1 MKNFKM
7 MESANQQMEAVNE
20 LLIQLLWCQLHAVGC
35 LDKDFVWKKGTLSF
49 YPKWLIESIAML
61 QAQAQ
66 CLPVP
71 TDRLIDTNL
80 YKQMVNTYWEK
91 WDQQLSSWLQNPDL
105 HAQVQLVDRMLRSL
119 PLILQGEKLATEIM
133 FPESSMH
140 LVEGIYKYH
149 STADYFNTVLA
160 ESVSTYVE
168 KCAQAGKKVRIL
180 EIGAGTGGTS
190 EVVFEHLKVWERHIQ
205 EYVYSDISKA
215 FLMHAEQKYGP
226 SVPYLNYQIID
237 LKKPFASQDVDL
249 GAYDLI
255 IASNVLHTTKNI
267 RHTLQTVKTALKKN
281 GMLIVNEI
289 TDKSLI
295 NHLTFGLLEGWW
307 AYEDEALR
315 ISGSPALSADS
326 WKKILKR
333 EGFHSITYPASEAL
347 MFKQQVI
354 ASQSDGIV
362 IHAKHIITEVDVPV
376 TPPKHNMTTQQPAK
390 NADRVVATDQAIT
403 DQAILDFVSD
413 IVRESIAEDLKI
425 STDRIQ
431 NNRSFAEYGVDSI
444 IAVHLVNV
452 INKRG
457 QLSLQ
462 TTVLFDYNNVDLL
475 VEHLLEEYSAHF
487 IQLLQATK
495 DSSTNNEQVSTIPE
509 NITATNRNTP
519 VERLKDNNT
528 DHFLSENLSSNNS
541 VFSEKYTKPSNV
553 SAATFYRVVLHR
565 PSDIQ
570 ELSIQAQEVPA
581 LKEDEVRIAVRA
593 FSLNFGDLL
602 SVKGMYPT
610 MPPYPFTPGFEASG
624 IVVEVGHQVTHIRAG
639 EEVVFFASEHMGAH
653 ATAITCKASQVFAK
667 PSALS
672 FAEACS
678 LPVVAMTV
686 IAAFRKVQIKP
697 KQRIL
702 IQTATGGVGLI
713 AIQLAKHYGA
723 EIYAT
728 AGSQHKLDY
737 LLSLGVDHVI
747 NYREVDFEQQI
758 RQLTNSQGVDM
769 ILNTLSGDALQKGL
783 NSLASNGSYIEIA
796 MTALK
801 SAKAIDL
808 SQMGSNQSFYSL
820 DLRKLS
826 LEQPEQLADYYYD
839 MLDWVEKGVIVPHI
853 GQQFTFD
860 QLQEAYRNIENREN
874 IGKIVVTIP
883 EEWQYQASAQP
894 QPIPASNLNIHAR
907 EPIAII
913 GISGRFAGSNTPDEL
928 WEHLRQ
934 GTDLIQDV
942 SRWDLSQ
949 YYDAEKEYCD
959 QGSFLDDISTFDPLF
974 FNISGQE
981 AIYMDPQQRIFLEE
995 SWKAL
1000 EDSGYAGHLIKGQ
1013 KCGVYVGCTS
1023 SDYQTLVGEN
1033 PPPQSFWGKAGS
1045 IIPARIAYYLDL
1057 QGPAIAVDTACSSS
1071 LVAIHLACQALW
1083 AQEINMALAGGVF
1096 LQSTPQFYLDS
1107 NRAGMLSLQGKCH
1120 TFDERADGFV
1130 PGEGAGTIVLK
1141 RLQEAI
1147 DDGDHIYGVIRGS
1160 GINQDGTTNGITAPS
1175 AKSQTRLE
1183 QQVYDDFNINPAHI
1197 QMVEAHGTGTKLGD
1211 PIEYQALTKAFS
1223 AYTNEQQYC
1232 AIGSIKT
1239 NIGHLATA
1247 AGIAG
1252 ILKIVLSLQN
1262 KQIPASLH
1270 LEQGNPGIS
1279 FEDSPFYVN
1288 TTTKDWEVPSGQ
1300 VRRAAI
1306 SSFGFSGTNAHM
1318 VIEEA
1323 PKAEQTSYVS
1333 KAGYLIVLSAR
1344 TDSQLRQQAQQL
1356 LVWNINHTA
1365 DCAAISYTLL
1375 SGRQH
1380 LNHRLACIVHNQQE
1394 LTTYLQQWLDQ
1405 GVSPGVTVGQVNRS
1419 EQREQLSFKKYAE
1432 DCIQKCQQAKQDSSY
1447 LEYLSAVKEVF
1458 IQGYEGDFGNIFVK
1472 EEQKRIPL
1480 PTYPFAKNQ
1489 YWVPAIPVQQAGIAS
1504 SQVMAIESIHP
1515 LLHKNTSD
1523 LQQQKYSSVFTG
1535 NEFFFRDHIV
1545 QGDKVLPGVAHLE
1558 WIRVAVTE
1566 AIGGIAD
1573 HQMIQLKNI
1582 VWTSPLRLEVNPF
1595 TVHIDLYVESN
1606 NELSFEIYRYST
1618 EHTERLVYSQ
1628 GSASVIENT
1637 QPVAIDIVN
1646 LQHQYSISPISANQF
1661 YEQSQKNGIAL
1672 GESLKGIE
1680 VVYTRATNDHEVLA
1694 RLTMPVGQLPD
1705 RELYQLHPSMM
1716 DSALQVAIGYTIGTV
1731 SNPLYQGKSTLPFTL
1746 QQLEIFQPCLPEM
1759 WVHARYSAG
1768 STANDK
1774 VHKLDID
1781 LCDDQGNI
1789 CVRFRGFTARTLE
1802 HTVTV
1807 SSDHYDSV
1815 LLTPTW
1821 TEYPLGVDAQHSVEP
1836 NKNIHHIVVLSP
1848 NFASSYEDIRTNMPH
1863 VHCIL
1868 LQEEISYLIEEEQN
1882 AHVFTSCTV
1891 QLINLLKQTMST
1903 SSEKIMLQ
1911 LIVPDQGKY
1920 QVLLGL
1926 TAILQTAQQEYS
1938 KLQAQCIQV
1947 NLYETAIHMINKI
1960 KENQHES
1967 VEIVRYDNQIRY
1979 IRDWK
1984 KWESTL
1990 STSLQLPWKDQG
2002 HYLITGGLGGLGFIF
2017 AQEIIQQT
2025 HQATIIIVGRSPLD
2039 HVMQEKLD
2047 QLKDHQAQIHYI
2059 VADITIAEDVNTM
2072 MYQIRSICGELH
2084 GIIHSAGVHR
2094 DHYIQHKMN
2103 EEIEEVLAPKVK
2115 GTLLL
2120 DQVSAEMPLDFF
2132 VLFSSLASV
2141 IGNTGQADYAAA
2153 NAFIDIFA
2161 SERNRKVNHQQRSG
2175 QTLSLNFPLWED
2187 GGMQLNA
2194 VERTRVQ
2201 QQLGI
2206 IPMDTA
2212 TGIQLF
2218 YKAIQSKQD
2227 QVVVMHGD
2235 INKLQSLLQPVTSKR
2250 LTAQDTAT
2258 ILHNEQKQST
2268 LDLSIDTQTV
2278 SNQTTLIEKM
2288 QSALIQIV
2296 SQMLKVSPKDI
2307 YADVELNEYGFDS
2320 ISFTDFSNQLNDNY
2334 QLDLTP
2340 TVFFEYSTIHTLAQH
2355 LITTYS
2361 AQLTSIL
2368 IPHVQKKT
2376 SVASDSI
2383 KVVDTG
2389 LKQTVKSTKSH
2400 VISETRSRFQKP
2412 AEPEPS
2418 YQPNSSTDQSPDP
2431 VAIIGMSGKFPMADD
2446 IHELWENLKEGKD
2459 CISEIPA
2466 DRWDWKAYYGDPYQE
2481 KNKTNIKWG
2490 SFIDGVADF
2499 DPMFFGISPREA
2511 ELMDPQQRL
2520 MMMYIWKA
2528 IEDAGYAP
2536 SSLSG
2541 SKMGIFVGTANSGY
2555 GHLLSQANTE
2565 IEGYSSTG
2573 SVSSVG
2579 PNRMSFFLNVN
2590 GPSEPIETACSSS
2603 LVALHRAVQAIH
2615 HGDCDTAIVGGVNT
2629 ILDPD
2634 YHISFNKAGM
2644 LSQDGRC
2651 KTFSDQVNGYV
2662 RGEGVGMIFIK
2673 RLKDAEQAGDHIY
2686 GLIRGTNE
2694 NHGGRATSLT
2704 APNPRAQ
2711 ADLIK
2716 SVYSRAHIDPATISY
2731 IEAHGTGTPLGDPIE
2746 INGLKMAFNE
2756 LGYDVDSHTATCGL
2770 GSIKTNIG
2778 HLELAAGIAG
2788 IIKVLLQMKHKTLV
2802 KTVHFEQLN
2811 PYIQLDQ
2818 SPFYVVD
2825 SNRPWTPLQDQAG
2838 NILPRRAGVS
2848 SFGFGGVNTHV
2859 LVEEY
2864 IASST
2869 DQAKSIQPE
2878 PVCIVL
2884 SARNQQRLQE
2894 QAKQLRTAMQSNR
2907 YTDHELERIAYTLQ
2921 VGREPMEERLAMR
2934 VSSIDELVTQLNH
2947 YIEQDESVWNEN
2959 IYTGQVKRDQEVL
2972 EFLTADEDMQETV
2985 QRWLEKG
2992 KYHKLLKLWV
3002 KGMDIDWST
3011 LYIHRSLQRISLPTY
3026 AFEAKRY
3033 WIPNQSTIDS
3043 NLYAI
3048 SSSAHIIHPLLHHN
3062 TSTLAQ
3068 QRFTSTFTGDEFFL
3082 KDHVIKGQKIL
3093 PGVAYLEMVRASV
3106 VQAME
3111 LHKQDHSMIVFDNVT
3126 WVRPI
3131 AVDKQPVQIHIQLIP
3146 QENQSLN
3153 YEVYSQQDD
3162 ALTTHYNQ
3170 GTVTVVPT
3178 ENERKAIDIASLIQ
3192 KCDQQMITGEECYT
3206 SFRQVGLDYG
3216 PAQQAIQQIY
3226 IGHQQAIA
3234 HLLLPSTVSHT
3245 AQQYILHPSM
3255 MDAAI
3260 QACIGLPS
3268 LGYESVTPF
3277 GLDQMKIYQPCTS
3290 TMWVWV
3296 RYQDTVE
3303 HQDSLDK
3310 VDIDIYN
3317 EQGELCIEIK
3327 GLNIIHSSHNQGKLQ
3342 HNDIVPPVGA
3352 LMQYPVWDSVMPEF
3366 TTSHIEPST
3375 HILCIGET
3383 PALWLNLIQ
3392 DYPHVRYAQ
3401 LAIDASI
3408 EQIFALLE
3416 KEPVIDHIVWSVS
3429 NNTSLDL
3436 LHVPVQQP
3444 AKGILQVFR
3453 ILKSLLQLGYAEKEL
3468 TWTIV
3473 TVQTQ
3478 ALSLEEK
3485 VYAEH
3490 AGIAGLVGSMAK
3502 EYSNWNIHHVD
3513 MEEGMDVV
3521 ANELL
3526 TLPVDLEGNTW
3537 MYREQLWYRQ
3547 QLMVVDANEESSTS
3561 FQQYGV
3567 YVVIGGAGGIGEV
3580 WSQYMIQTYD
3590 ARIVWIGRRSLDS
3603 QIQNKIDRLGQYGV
3617 APLYITADA
3626 SDLQS
3631 LTAAYQMIKQSY
3643 SSINGVIHSA
3653 VGTMDASLN
3662 HMQED
3667 HFQAGL
3673 SAKIDISLAMMQVF
3687 AQEPLDIVLFFSS
3700 MSSFSKPIGQSSY
3713 AAGCTFTDTFA
3724 YEMRK
3729 QFEFPIKVISWGY
3742 WGDIGIAAKV
3752 PSAFKQ
3758 RLIQS
3763 GVGFIEPAEAMQAIE
3778 YLVGH
3783 AIDQMAFIHT
3793 TQPDAVLNTHVVEKL
3808 WIAPEVEGIDIESLQ
3823 HAPIDHSKVKPLIQK
3838 MQIFDQELET
3848 LLAHL
3853 LHYQLQQAQ
3862 CLEHNHHIIPLYERW
3877 LESSRSILKQKNIE
3891 NLYGSTA
3898 QMWDQWEQRKE
3909 VWSQHPDLQAQVV
3922 LVDTML
3928 KHLPDIIQGNVL
3940 ATDIMFPDAS
3950 MSLLENLYKNNAV
3963 ADYFNEKLADTIV
3976 SYIQARLQRDP
3987 SASIRILEAGAGTG
4001 GTSAIVLQKL
4011 KPYTDAIAEYAYTDL
4026 SKAFLN
4032 RAEKLFGQQYS
4043 YLTYSLF
4050 NVEKPVQ
4057 EQSLAIGSYD
4067 IVIAANVLHAT
4078 QNIKQ
4083 TSKHIHSLLKHNG
4096 LLLLNELNRST
4107 LFSHLTFGLLE
4118 GWWMYEDA
4126 SIRIPGSPI
4135 LDEHHWRSILEYT
4148 GFHTVTFP
4156 AQSAEQ
4162 LGQQIVVAASHG
4174 LVRLPRSQSSDLTHA
4189 NKTNKVVEP
4198 VQTID
4203 AISVVKNNYDLQEQ
4217 TSEKI
4222 QTSSDLAVPEPITEE
4237 MLLQHSKPYFQQLI
4251 GDLVKLPY
4259 EQIDISEPLEKYGID
4274 SILIV
4279 QLTNKLRKHFDPI
4292 SSTLFFEHQ
4301 SLLALIQ
4308 YFIKEHQQQL
4318 IELLEI
4324 KPSVSTTASSTSSIP
4339 NNHSQVIQDKQYRP
4353 LKMPVQEVKVP
4364 ESIETEPTV
4373 LESIAAPITQ
4383 SAVSVQPTSSA
4394 SQQEPIAIIGMSGRY
4409 PQADNLEQYWYNLE
4423 HGIDCISEIPEERW
4437 SIEGFYNADRKN
4449 AAAQGQSYSKWGGFI
4464 NGFADFD
4471 PLFFKLSPREAI
4483 NMDPQERI
4491 FLQSV
4496 WESLEDAGHTR
4507 QKLAEHYNSRVG
4519 VFAGITKTGYNL
4531 YGPELWKQGSDLFPI
4546 TSFSSV
4552 ANRVSYLLDLHG
4564 PSKPVDTMCSSS
4576 LTAIHEAC
4584 ESIRSGACDLAI
4596 AGGVNLYLH
4605 PSNYIGLC
4613 AQQMLAADHKCKS
4626 FAEQADGFVPGEG
4639 VGVLLLKPL
4648 SKAITDGDAIH
4659 AIIRGTGINH
4669 GGKTNGY
4676 MVPNPTAQANLIRD
4690 TMDQAGIRAEEI
4702 SYIEAHG
4709 TGTSLGDP
4717 IEVSGLTKAFRID
4730 TQKQQYCAIGSVKSN
4745 MGHLESA
4752 AGIAGVT
4759 KIILQMKH
4767 QKIVPTLHAHTL
4779 NPEIPFEQTPFVVQQ
4794 QLSDWKRPHIHI
4806 EGQFKEVPRIA
4817 GISSFGA
4824 GGSNAH
4830 VILEEY
4836 IAQEVE
4842 QQSQSEP
4849 IDLQPTMIIL
4859 SARQP
4864 EQLIERARQLLSF
4877 VENSVSSAHS
4887 LADIAYTLQVGREA
4901 MEERVAWI
4909 VQSITD
4915 MKEKLLSFIQQSEP
4929 SSPDY
4934 YKGTVKRLFD
4944 ITSIFNSEKQ
4954 MQQAINDYYVQ
4965 TKYDVLLELWIQGAP
4980 IEWSKLDRSV
4990 ASNIIHLPVYPFAKE
5005 KYWVASV
5012 QTNSSITNQEVQS
5025 NEVKVMHHA
5034 VLHPLVHRNTSQL
5047 SEQRFTS
5054 VFSGQEFFFADH
5066 VVNKA
5071 NILPGV
5077 AYVEMVRE
5085 AIAQS
5090 TSASFNHYIWSLEN
5104 IIWATPIR
5112 IEDTE
5117 LAVHVALYAEDEN
5130 HIQYEVYTEQDNHH
5144 TTTRTVHSQG
5154 RAVKSSLTE
5163 IPVIN
5168 LSNIQQSITKEIIP
5182 STCYKQFEQMGL
5194 YYGERLQSITSLQ
5207 LGAKEVLAKLDLPAT
5222 LGDSFSSYILHPSMM
5237 DGALQASIG
5246 LIFSSDTSADNL
5258 NAPLLPF
5265 ALEQIR
5271 IFSACSASMWSY
5283 IRYSEG
5289 SDPMDKVQKLD
5300 IDICHENGEVCA
5312 SLKGFTSKRL
5322 ESPPASLYPKETV
5335 MLVPEWLEQDTVTV
5349 PEISFHQ
5356 HIIMICSPSTQIAEQ
5371 VQQELPEAVCIQLNC
5386 DKHLPLEQRFGKTAL
5401 EAFTQVQ
5408 QLLQSKPEGSIL
5420 VQMVVVNDQDYQ
5432 LYTAL
5437 SAMLKTAEL
5446 EKPNL
5451 IVQMI
5456 ELDAFAAAFHPVDK
5470 LCECRDSAG
5479 DTHISYHDHQR
5490 YISTWQEFVPHATS
5504 AKQAWKDK
5512 HVYLITGGMGGI
5524 GYLIAQDIAQ
5534 TVTEPILI
5542 MTGRSILDE
5551 DTRIK
5556 LNTLQEY
5563 GAQAFY
5569 YVSDIANPEDV
5580 STLMENIQMKFG
5592 QLNGII
5598 HSAGVLKDSFMIRK
5612 TPAEWNHVLAA
5623 KVNGTLYL
5631 DQYSQ
5636 SFELDFFVL
5645 FSSLAGV
5652 LGNIGQSD
5660 YATANAFMDQYAHYR
5675 NKLVDT
5681 AKRTGHTLSI
5691 NWPLWENGGMQMD
5704 TQSTSAM
5711 KQISGMLP
5719 IDYSTA
5725 IHALHQALA
5734 HKQSQMV
5741 VMYGNGAQIR
5751 SFMDVDKGRALDI
5764 QDQYFLD
5771 MFDHIQSGQYSLE
5784 QLVEQHN
5791 QTKPF

>member
-49 YPKWLIESIAML
+49 YPKWLVESIAML
-61 QAQAQ
+61 QAQVQ
-66 CLPVP
+66 FLPVD

-91 WDQQLSSWLQNPDL
+91 WDQQLTSWLQNPDL
-105 HAQVQLVDRMLRSL
+105 QAQVKLVDRMLRSL
-119 PLILQGEKLATEIM
+119 PSILHGDKLATEIM

-237 LKKPFASQDVDL
+237 LKKSFASQDVDL

-281 GMLIVNEI
+281 GMLLVNEI

-315 ISGSPALSADS
+315 ISGSPALSVDS

-362 IHAKHIITEVDVPV
+362 IHAKHTVTEVDVPL
-376 TPPKHNMTTQQPAK
+376 TPPPQHIPTQQPGEH
-390 NADRVVATDQAIT
+390 ADISAVTDQSVY
-403 DQAILDFVSD
+403 DFVSD
-413 IVRESIAEDLKI
+413 IVRGSIAEDLKI

-475 VEHLLEEYSAHF
+475 VEYLLEEHSAHF
-487 IQLLQATK
+487 KQMLQNIKESSEDNKQVPTVEKNTTPQKLDTPIETLK
-495 DSSTNNEQVSTIPE
+495 DS
-509 NITATNRNTP
+509 
-519 VERLKDNNT
+519 NT
-528 DHFLSENLSSNNS
+528 DHFSSEHHTFSEN
-541 VFSEKYTKPSNV
+541 YTKAQNV
-553 SAATFYRVVLHR
+553 SASSFYQVVLHR

-624 IVVEVGHQVTHIRAG
+624 IVVDVGDRVTHIHAG

-653 ATAITCKASQVFAK
+653 ATAITCKASQVFVK

-737 LLSLGVDHVI
+737 LLSIGVDHVI

-758 RQLTNSQGVDM
+758 RQLTNGQGVDM

-826 LEQPEQLADYYYD
+826 LEQPERLVDYYQE
-839 MLDWVEKGVIVPHI
+839 MVDWIEKGVIVPHI
-853 GQQFTFD
+853 GQLFRFD
-860 QLQEAYRNIENREN
+860 QLQAAYRNIENREN

-883 EEWQYQASAQP
+883 EEWQYQGSP
-894 QPIPASNLNIHAR
+894 QNDPVPSSNQDRNSR

-913 GISGRFAGSNTPDEL
+913 GISGRFAGCNTPDEL
-928 WEHLRQ
+928 WEHLQQ
-934 GTDLIQDV
+934 GTDLIQSV
-942 SRWDLSQ
+942 SRWDLSS
-949 YYDAEKEYCD
+949 YYDKDKQYCD

-1000 EDSGYAGHLIKGQ
+1000 EDAGYAGHSIKEQ

-1083 AQEINMALAGGVF
+1083 GNEINMALAGGVF

-1147 DDGDHIYGVIRGS
+1147 NDGDHIYGVIQGS

-1183 QQVYDDFNINPAHI
+1183 QQVYDSFAINPAHI

-1252 ILKIVLSLQN
+1252 VLKIVLSLKN

-1270 LEQGNPGIS
+1270 LEHGNPGIS
-1279 FEDSPFYVN
+1279 FADSPFYVN
-1288 TTTKDWEVPSGQ
+1288 TATKDWEVPSGQ

-1323 PKAEQTSYVS
+1323 PQHLQPFHVS

-1344 TDSQLRQQAQQL
+1344 TEQQLRLQAQQL
-1356 LVWNINHTA
+1356 LYWNMNHTA

-1394 LTTYLQQWLDQ
+1394 LTTCLQQWLEQ
-1405 GVSPGVTVGQVNRS
+1405 GQSSQVTVGQVNRS
-1419 EQREQLSFKKYAE
+1419 ENREQLSFKKYAE
-1432 DCIQKCQQAKQDSSY
+1432 DCIQKCQQSRQDPSY

-1458 IQGYEGDFGNIFVK
+1458 IQGYDGNMGDIFVK
-1472 EEQKRIPL
+1472 KEQQRIPL

-1489 YWVPAIPVQQAGIAS
+1489 YWVPTTPAQQKGFTS
-1504 SQVMAIESIHP
+1504 SQAVVVESIHP
-1515 LLHKNTSD
+1515 LMHRNTSD
-1523 LQQQKYSSVFTG
+1523 LQQQKYSSTFTG
-1535 NEFFFRDHIV
+1535 NEFFFQDHIV

-1558 WIRVAVTE
+1558 WIRIAVTE
-1566 AIGGIAD
+1566 AVGGIAED
-1573 HQMIQLKNI
+1573 QMIQLKNI
-1582 VWTSPLRLEVNPF
+1582 VWASPLRLEVEPF
-1595 TVHIDLYVESN
+1595 IAHIDLYVESN
-1606 NELSFEIYRYST
+1606 GELSFEIYSDATANR
-1618 EHTERLVYSQ
+1618 ERLVYSQ
-1628 GSASVIENT
+1628 GSASIIDNT
-1637 QPVAIDIVN
+1637 QPVAIDIAD
-1646 LQHQYSISPISANQF
+1646 LQHQYSINPISAKQF

-1672 GESLKGIE
+1672 GNSLKGIE
-1680 VVYTRATNDHEVLA
+1680 VVYTKTTNDHDVLA
-1694 RLTMPVGQLPD
+1694 RLKMPVSQLPD
-1705 RELYQLHPSMM
+1705 QESYQLHPSMM

-1731 SNPLYQGKSTLPFTL
+1731 SNPAYQGKSTLPFTL
-1746 QQLEIFQPCLPEM
+1746 QKLEIFQPCLPEM
-1759 WVHARYSAG
+1759 WVWARYSAG

-1781 LCDDQGNI
+1781 LCDDERNV
-1789 CVRFRGFTARTLE
+1789 CVRFHGFTARTLE
-1802 HTVTV
+1802 HTVT
-1807 SSDHYDSV
+1807 SSSHHHDSV

-1821 TEYPLGVDAQHSVEP
+1821 TEYPVISDLQDSVH
-1836 NKNIHHIVVLSP
+1836 NDKNIHHIVVLSP
-1848 NFASSYEDIRTNMPH
+1848 PFAARYEEIRTQFPD
-1863 VHCIL
+1863 VHCVI
-1868 LQEEISYLIEEEQN
+1868 LQEEEVAYLTEEEQN
-1882 AHVFTSCTV
+1882 AHLFTSCTV
-1891 QLINLLKQTMST
+1891 QLIDLLKQSLST
-1903 SSEKIMLQ
+1903 SSEKILLQ
-1911 LIVPDQGKY
+1911 LIVPNKGKY
-1920 QVLLGL
+1920 QMLLGL
-1926 TAILQTAQQEYS
+1926 AATLQTAQQEYS
-1938 KLQAQCIQV
+1938 KLQAHCIQM
-1947 NLYETAIHMINKI
+1947 NLQETATGIISKI
-1960 KENQHES
+1960 KQNRHES
-1967 VEIVRYDNQIRY
+1967 VAIVRYEDEIRY
-1979 IRDWK
+1979 VRDWK
-1984 KWESTL
+1984 KWESPL
-1990 STSLQLPWKDQG
+1990 SNSPQILWKDQG

-2047 QLKDHQAQIHYI
+2047 QLQDHQAQIHYI

-2094 DHYIQHKMN
+2094 DHYIQHKVN
-2103 EEIEEVLAPKVK
+2103 EEIEEVLAPKVQ

-2120 DQVSAEMPLDFF
+2120 DQVSAEMQLDFF

-2141 IGNTGQADYAAA
+2141 IGNPGQADYAAA
-2153 NAFIDIFA
+2153 NAFIDLFA
-2161 SERNRKVNHQQRSG
+2161 SERNRKVIYQQRSG
-2175 QTLSLNFPLWED
+2175 KTLSLNFPLWED
-2187 GGMQLNA
+2187 GGMQVNTA
-2194 VERTRVQ
+2194 ERTRIQ
-2201 QQLGI
+2201 NKLGM

-2212 TGIQLF
+2212 TGMQLF
-2218 YKAIQSKQD
+2218 YQAMQSQQD
-2227 QVVVMHGD
+2227 QVVVMYGD
-2235 INKLQSLLQPVTSKR
+2235 TDKLQSLLQPARSKR
-2250 LTAQDTAT
+2250 LTKQDTST
-2258 ILHNEQKQST
+2258 VPHNDQDTSIQEQ
-2268 LDLSIDTQTV
+2268 SINTKAET
-2278 SNQTTLIEKM
+2278 NQTILIEKM
-2288 QSALIQIV
+2288 QSALIHIV
-2296 SQMLKVSPKDI
+2296 SHMLKVSPKDI
-2307 YADVELNEYGFDS
+2307 YPDVELSEYGFDS
-2320 ISFTDFSNQLNDNY
+2320 ISFTDFSNQLNDKY

-2340 TVFFEYSTIHTLAQH
+2340 TVFFEYSTIYTLARH
-2355 LITTYS
+2355 LITSYS
-2361 AQLTSIL
+2361 EQLTSIFM
-2368 IPHVQKKT
+2368 PNVQRKT
-2376 SVASDSI
+2376 SVASDSA
-2383 KVVDTG
+2383 KVVNTELDQ
-2389 LKQTVKSTKSH
+2389 KVKSTKSEA
-2400 VISETRSRFQKP
+2400 IAQARSRFQKA
-2412 AEPEPS
+2412 AEPVHEPV
-2418 YQPNSSTDQSPDP
+2418 SSTETDQSLDP
-2431 VAIIGMSGKFPMADD
+2431 VAIIGISGRFPMADD
-2446 IHELWENLKEGKD
+2446 IHELWENLIEGKD

-2536 SSLSG
+2536 STLSG

-2555 GHLLSQANTE
+2555 SHLLSQADTE

-2615 HGDCDTAIVGGVNT
+2615 NGDCDTAVVGGVNT

-2662 RGEGVGMIFIK
+2662 RGEGVGMIFVK

-2756 LGYDVDSHTATCGL
+2756 LGYDATLNTATCGL

-2788 IIKVLLQMKHKTLV
+2788 IIKVLLQMKYKTLV

-2825 SNRPWTPLQDQAG
+2825 TNRPWTPLEDQEG

-2864 IASST
+2864 IFSST
-2869 DQAKSIQPE
+2869 DQVIATRYEE

-2884 SARNQQRLQE
+2884 SARTEQRLRE
-2894 QAKQLRTAMQSNR
+2894 QAKQLRTAMQSDQ

-2921 VGREPMEERLAMR
+2921 VGREAMEERLAMR
-2934 VSSIDELVTQLNH
+2934 VSSINELVTLLNK
-2947 YIEQDESVWNEN
+2947 YIEQDDSSWNED

-3026 AFEAKRY
+3026 AFERTRY
-3033 WIPNQSTIDS
+3033 WIPNRSKVDS
-3043 NLYAI
+3043 NSYAI
-3048 SSSAHIIHPLLHHN
+3048 ANSSHMHMIHPLLHHN
-3062 TSTLAQ
+3062 TSTLTQ
-3068 QRFTSTFTGDEFFL
+3068 QRFTSTFTGEEFFL

-3111 LHKQDHSMIVFDNVT
+3111 LTKHDLSMIVLQNVT

-3131 AVDKQPVQIHIQLIP
+3131 AVDQQPVQIHIQLIP
-3146 QENQSLN
+3146 QENQLLN
-3153 YEVYSQQDD
+3153 YEIYSQQEDM
-3162 ALTTHYNQ
+3162 LTTLYSQ

-3178 ENERKAIDIASLIQ
+3178 EKEYKEINIASLVES
-3192 KCDQQMITGEECYT
+3192 CDQHKITAAECYA
-3206 SFRQVGLDYG
+3206 SFQQVGLSYG
-3216 PAQQAIQQIY
+3216 PAQQAIQNIY

-3234 HLLLPSTVSHT
+3234 QLLLPSTVSHT
-3245 AQQYILHPSM
+3245 AEQYILHPSM

-3277 GLDQMKIYQPCTS
+3277 ALDQMNIYQPCTS
-3290 TMWVWV
+3290 KMWVWV

-3303 HQDSLDK
+3303 HQSSLDK
-3310 VDIDIYN
+3310 VDIDLYN
-3317 EQGELCIEIK
+3317 EHGQICIEIK
-3327 GLNIIHSSHNQGKLQ
+3327 GLNIIHLSPNQDQLQ
-3342 HNDIVPPVGA
+3342 HTDSAPSVGA
-3352 LMQYPVWDSVMPEF
+3352 LMQYPVWDSVIPEY
-3366 TTSHIEPST
+3366 TASHMESST
-3375 HILCIGET
+3375 HILCIGES

-3392 DYPHVRYAQ
+3392 DYPHIRYAQ
-3401 LAIDASI
+3401 LAIDADV
-3408 EQIFALLE
+3408 EQIVALLE
-3416 KEPVIDHIVWSVS
+3416 KEPAIDHIIWSVP
-3429 NNTSLDL
+3429 NTVQLDL

-3453 ILKSLLQLGYAEKEL
+3453 ILKSLLQLGYGEKDL
-3468 TWTIV
+3468 SWTIV
-3473 TVQTQ
+3473 TAQTQ
-3478 ALSLEEK
+3478 SLSIAEK
-3485 VYAEH
+3485 AYAEH

-3513 MEEGMDVV
+3513 LEENMNVV
-3521 ANELL
+3521 AHDIL
-3526 TLPVDLEGNTW
+3526 TLPVDPEGNTW
-3537 MYREQLWYRQ
+3537 MYREHQWYRQ
-3547 QLMVVDANEESSTS
+3547 QLMVVDAKEESSTY
-3561 FQQYGV
+3561 FQQNGV

-3580 WSQYMIQTYD
+3580 WSQYMIQTYN
-3590 ARIVWIGRRSLDS
+3590 AQMIWIGRRPLNS
-3603 QIQNKIDRLGQYGV
+3603 QIQDKIDRLGQQGI

-3631 LTAAYQMIKQSY
+3631 LTEAYRMIKQSY
-3643 SSINGVIHSA
+3643 SSINGIIHSA
-3653 VGTMDASLN
+3653 VGIMDASLS
-3662 HMQED
+3662 HMEED
-3667 HFQAGL
+3667 HFQNSL

-3687 AQEPLDIVLFFSS
+3687 AKEPLDIVLFFSS

-3724 YEMRK
+3724 HEMRRA
-3729 QFEFPIKVISWGY
+3729 FEFPIKVMSWGY
-3742 WGDIGIAAKV
+3742 WGDIGIAEKV

-3763 GVGFIEPAEAMQAIE
+3763 GIGFIEPSEAMQAVE
-3778 YLVGH
+3778 YLVGNP
-3783 AIDQMAFIHT
+3783 IDHMAFIHT
-3793 TQPDAVLNTHVVEKL
+3793 TQPDAVLNTHSDEKL
-3808 WIAPEVEGIDIESLQ
+3808 WIAPKVEAVAIESLQ
-3823 HAPIDHSKVKPLIQK
+3823 RGHTDDSKVNSLIQT
-3838 MQIFDQELET
+3838 MQIFDRELET

-3853 LHYQLQQAQ
+3853 LYVQLQQAQ
-3862 CLEHNHHIIPLYERW
+3862 CLEHNNNIVPVYERW
-3877 LESSRSILKQKNIE
+3877 LESSRWILKQKNIDDS
-3891 NLYGSTA
+3891 YGA
-3898 QMWDQWEQRKE
+3898 IEQMWSQWQQRKE

-3928 KHLPDIIQGNVL
+3928 KHLPDIIQGKVL

-3976 SYIQARLQRDP
+3976 SYIQARLQNDP

-4001 GTSAIVLQKL
+4001 GTSAIVLKKL
-4011 KPYTDAIAEYAYTDL
+4011 KPYTDSIAEYAYTDL

-4032 RAEKLFGQQYS
+4032 RAEMMFGQDYP
-4043 YLTYSLF
+4043 YLNYQLF
-4050 NVEKPVQ
+4050 NIEKPAQ

-4078 QNIKQ
+4078 QNIKR
-4083 TSKHIHSLLKHNG
+4083 TSKHIHSLLKQNG

-4135 LDEHHWRSILEYT
+4135 LDQHHWRNTLEYT

-4156 AQSAEQ
+4156 AQYAEP

-4174 LVRLPRSQSSDLTHA
+4174 LIRLPRSQSSNPIYDSKNHKA
-4189 NKTNKVVEP
+4189 EER

-4203 AISVVKNNYDLQEQ
+4203 TTSTAKEIYHSQEQ
-4217 TSEKI
+4217 EQKQEKI
-4222 QTSSDLAVPEPITEE
+4222 YVSAKPATPEPITEE
-4237 MLLQHSKPYFQQLI
+4237 ILLQHSKPYFQQLI
-4251 GDLVKLPY
+4251 GELVKLPY

-4301 SLLALIQ
+4301 SLVALIQ

-4324 KPSVSTTASSTSSIP
+4324 KHSPATTVSATASFTNDS
-4339 NNHSQVIQDKQYRP
+4339 SQVIADKNYRP
-4353 LKMPVQEVKVP
+4353 LKMPVQEVKAP
-4364 ESIETEPTV
+4364 ESIAPEPTV
-4373 LESIAAPITQ
+4373 SQSKVSPIGQ
-4383 SAVSVQPTSSA
+4383 SVVSVQPTPPI

-4409 PQADNLEQYWYNLE
+4409 PQADNLEQYWHNLE

-4437 SIEGFYNADRKN
+4437 SIEGFYNADRKR

-4507 QKLAEHYNSRVG
+4507 QKLAEHYHSKVG

-4531 YGPELWKQGSDLFPI
+4531 YGPELWKQGSDLFPM

-4552 ANRVSYLLDLHG
+4552 ANRVSYLLDLYG

-4584 ESIRSGACDLAI
+4584 ESIRSGACELAI

-4648 SKAITDGDAIH
+4648 SKAIADGDAIH

-4690 TMDQAGIRAEEI
+4690 TMDQAGIHAEEI

-4730 TQKQQYCAIGSVKSN
+4730 TQQQQYCAIGSVKSN

-4767 QKIVPTLHAHTL
+4767 QKIVPTLHASTL
-4779 NPEIPFEQTPFVVQQ
+4779 NPEIPFAQTPFVVQQ
-4794 QLSDWKRPHIHI
+4794 HLSDWKRPHIHI
-4806 EGQFKEVPRIA
+4806 NGQSKEVPRIA

-4836 IAQEVE
+4836 IAQQIE
-4842 QQSQSEP
+4842 QQPQSEP
-4849 IDLQPTMIIL
+4849 IDVQPTMIIL
-4859 SARQP
+4859 SARQS
-4864 EQLIERARQLLSF
+4864 EQLIERARQLLAF
-4877 VENSVSSAHS
+4877 VESTVSSEVS

-4901 MEERVAWI
+4901 MEERIAWI
-4909 VQSITD
+4909 VHSIAD
-4915 MKEKLLSFIQQSEP
+4915 LKEKLSSFIQQPED
-4929 SSPDY
+4929 SSIHNY
-4934 YKGTVKRLFD
+4934 QGTVKRLFD
-4944 ITSIFNSEKQ
+4944 ITSVFDSEEH
-4954 MQQAINDYYVQ
+4954 MQQIVNEHYVNGQ
-4965 TKYDVLLELWIQGAP
+4965 YDVLLKLWIQGAP
-4980 IEWSKLDRSV
+4980 IRWNKLNRSV
-4990 ASNIIHLPVYPFAKE
+4990 TSHIIHLPAYPFAKE
-5005 KYWVASV
+5005 KYWLAPAQMNTLLPEQKVHL
-5012 QTNSSITNQEVQS
+5012 
-5025 NEVKVMHHA
+5025 NEGKVMHHTA
-5034 VLHPLVHRNTSQL
+5034 LHPLLHRNTSQL

-5054 VFSGQEFFFADH
+5054 IFSGQEFFFADH
-5066 VVNKA
+5066 VVNEA
-5071 NILPGV
+5071 SILPGV
-5077 AYVEMVRE
+5077 AYLEMVRE

-5090 TSASFNHYIWSLEN
+5090 TSASLDHNMWSLEN

-5112 IEDTE
+5112 IEETE

-5130 HIQYEVYTEQDNHH
+5130 HIQYEVYTEKG
-5144 TTTRTVHSQG
+5144 TARTIHSQG
-5154 RAVKSSLTE
+5154 RAVKSSLIDAPE
-5163 IPVIN
+5163 LD
-5168 LSNIQQSITKEIIP
+5168 LSHIQQSMTEEILP

-5194 YYGERLQSITSLQ
+5194 HYGDRLQSITSLQ
-5207 LGAKEVLAKLDLPAT
+5207 LGTKGVLARLNLPAT
-5222 LGDSFSSYILHPSMM
+5222 LEDSFSSYLLHPSMM

-5246 LIFSSDTSADNL
+5246 LIFSDNTSAPIPNR
-5258 NAPLLPF
+5258 PRLPF

-5271 IFSACSASMWSY
+5271 IFSACSTSMWSY

-5300 IDICHENGEVCA
+5300 IDICHENGEICA

-5322 ESPPASLYPKETV
+5322 EYSEASSYPKETV
-5335 MLVPEWLEQDTVTV
+5335 MLVPEWLEQDIVTV
-5349 PEISFHQ
+5349 PEISFQQ
-5356 HIIMICSPSTQIAEQ
+5356 HMIMICSPSAHIAEQ
-5371 VQQELPEAVCIQLNC
+5371 VRQELPEALCIQLGC
-5386 DKHLPLEQRFGKTAL
+5386 HESLPLEQRFGKTAL

-5420 VQMVVVNDQDYQ
+5420 VQLVVVNDQDYQ

-5446 EKPNL
+5446 EKPQL

-5456 ELDAFAAAFHPVDK
+5456 ELDALAAAFHPVDK

-5479 DTHISYHDHQR
+5479 DTHISYHNHQR
-5490 YISTWQEFVPHATS
+5490 YISTWQEFVPNATS
-5504 AKQAWKDK
+5504 VKQAWKDRN
-5512 HVYLITGGMGGI
+5512 VYLITGGMGGI

-5542 MTGRSILDE
+5542 MTGRSRLDK
-5551 DTRIK
+5551 DIQIK
-5556 LNTLQEY
+5556 LDTLQAY

-5569 YVSDIANPEDV
+5569 YVSDIANKEEV
-5580 STLMENIQMKFG
+5580 SALMNTIRMEFG

-5612 TPAEWNHVLAA
+5612 TPEEWNHVLAA

-5675 NKLVDT
+5675 NKLVYT

-5691 NWPLWENGGMQMD
+5691 NWPLWEEGGMQMD
-5704 TQSTSAM
+5704 TQSTSSM
-5711 KQISGMLP
+5711 KQMSGMLP
-5719 IDYSTA
+5719 IDHSTA
-5725 IHALHQALA
+5725 IHALQQALE
-5734 HKQSQMV
+5734 HEQSQIV

-5751 SFMDVDKGRALDI
+5751 SFMDVDKGIEIDV
-5764 QDQYFLD
+5764 QDKYFLEL
-5771 MFDHIQSGQYSLE
+5771 FDHIQSGQYSLE

>member
-20 LLIQLLWCQLHAVGC
+20 LLIQLLWCQLHATGC
-35 LDKDFVWKKGTLSF
+35 LNKDFVWQKGTLSF
-49 YPKWLIESIAML
+49 YPQWLVESIAML
-61 QAQAQ
+61 QAQVQ
-66 CLPVP
+66 LLP
-71 TDRLIDTNL
+71 THKDNLKDTNI
-80 YKQMVNTYWEK
+80 YKQVVDRYWDKWEK
-91 WDQQLSSWLQNPDL
+91 QLSGWLQNPDL
-105 HAQVQLVDRMLRSL
+105 QAQVQLVDRMLRNL
-119 PLILQGEKLATEIM
+119 PSILQGDRLATEIM
-133 FPESSMH
+133 FPESSMQ
-140 LVEGIYKYH
+140 LVEGIYKHH

-160 ESVSTYVE
+160 ESASAYVE
-168 KCAQAGKKVRIL
+168 KCAQAGRKVRIL

-190 EVVFEHLKVWERHIQ
+190 EVVFEHLKIWESHIE

-237 LKKPFASQDVDL
+237 LKKSFASQGVDL

-255 IASNVLHTTKNI
+255 IASNVLHTTQNI
-267 RHTLQTVKTALKKN
+267 RHTVQTVKTTLKKN
-281 GMLIVNEI
+281 GMLLVNEI

-307 AYEDEALR
+307 AYEDKALR

-333 EGFHSITYPASEAL
+333 EGFHTITYPASEAV
-347 MFKQQVI
+347 MFKQQII

-362 IHAKHIITEVDVPV
+362 IHARNNIIPEVDIPII
-376 TPPKHNMTTQQPAK
+376 PPNHTFMRKQAK
-390 NADRVVATDQAIT
+390 EDASVNAVTDQAV
-403 DQAILDFVSD
+403 LDFVSD
-413 IVRESIAEDLKI
+413 IVRGSIAEDLKI
-425 STDRIQ
+425 NTDRIQ
-431 NNRSFAEYGVDSI
+431 NDRSFAEYGVDSI
-444 IAVHLVNV
+444 IAVHLVNL

-475 VEHLLEEYSAHF
+475 VEYLLEEYSAHF
-487 IQLLQATK
+487 KQMLQVAK
-495 DSSTNNEQVSTIPE
+495 DSSEASEPVSTIQDNLTPSKVSVSVQPSKE
-509 NITATNRNTP
+509 DTKYNSSPINRIISEEHTITPNASDT
-519 VERLKDNNT
+519 
-528 DHFLSENLSSNNS
+528 S
-541 VFSEKYTKPSNV
+541 
-553 SAATFYRVVLHR
+553 FYQVVLHR

-570 ELSIQAQEVPA
+570 ELSIQAHEVPA

-610 MPPYPFTPGFEASG
+610 MPPYPFTPGFEAAG
-624 IVVEVGHQVTHIRAG
+624 IVVDVGAQVTHIRSG
-639 EEVVFFASEHMGAH
+639 EDVVFFASEHMGAH

-667 PSALS
+667 PSTLS

-686 IAAFRKVQIKP
+686 IAAFGKVQIRP

-702 IQTATGGVGLI
+702 IQTATGGVGLV

-737 LLSLGVDHVI
+737 LLSIGVDHVI
-747 NYREVDFEQQI
+747 NYREVDFEKQI
-758 RQLTNSQGVDM
+758 KQLTNGQGVDI

-826 LEQPEQLADYYYD
+826 LEQPERLVEYYNE
-839 MLDWVEKGVIVPHI
+839 MLDWVAKGIIVPHI
-853 GQQFTFD
+853 GQLFRFD

-883 EEWQYQASAQP
+883 EEWQYHVVP
-894 QPIPASNLNIHAR
+894 QSKPKPALSSNQDIHSR

-928 WEHLRQ
+928 WKHLEQ
-934 GTDLIQDV
+934 GTDLIQRV

-949 YYDAEKEYCD
+949 YYDADQEYCD

-1000 EDSGYAGHLIKGQ
+1000 EDAGYAGHSIKGQ

-1023 SDYQTLVGEN
+1023 SDYPTLVGDN

-1083 AQEINMALAGGVF
+1083 ANEINMALAGGVF

-1107 NRAGMLSLQGKCH
+1107 NRAGMLSLEGRCH
-1120 TFDERADGFV
+1120 TFDEKADGFV

-1141 RLQEAI
+1141 RLHEALE
-1147 DDGDHIYGVIRGS
+1147 DGDHIYGVIQGS

-1183 QQVYDDFNINPAHI
+1183 QQVYDSFNINPAHI

-1223 AYTNEQQYC
+1223 TYTNEQEYC

-1252 ILKIVLSLQN
+1252 ILKIVLSLKN
-1262 KQIPASLH
+1262 KKIPASLH
-1270 LEQGNPGIS
+1270 LEKGNANIS
-1279 FEDSPFYVN
+1279 FSDSPFYVN
-1288 TTTKDWEVPSGQ
+1288 TTTKEWEVPIDQ
-1300 VRRAAI
+1300 ARRAAI

-1323 PKAEQTSYVS
+1323 PQTGAQSQVS

-1344 TDSQLRQQAQQL
+1344 TEQQLRQQAQQL
-1356 LVWNINHTA
+1356 LSWNMNHTA

-1380 LNHRLACIVHNQQE
+1380 LNHRLACIVQSQQE

-1405 GVSPGVTVGQVNRS
+1405 GESPEVTVGQVNRS
-1419 EQREQLSFKKYAE
+1419 ENREQLSFKKYAA
-1432 DCIQKCQQAKQDSSY
+1432 DCIQKCQQAKQDASY
-1447 LEYLSAVKEVF
+1447 LEYLVAVKDVF
-1458 IQGYEGDFGNIFVK
+1458 VQGYEWNLGDIFAK
-1472 EEQKRIPL
+1472 EEQHRIPL

-1489 YWVPAIPVQQAGIAS
+1489 YWVPALSTPAARFTS
-1504 SQVMAIESIHP
+1504 SKSVAVESIHP

-1523 LQQQKYSSVFTG
+1523 LQQQKYTSIFTG

-1545 QGDKVLPGVAHLE
+1545 QGNKVLPGVAHLE
-1558 WIRVAVTE
+1558 WIRAAVTE
-1566 AIGGIAD
+1566 AIGGIPD
-1573 HQMIQLKNI
+1573 HQIIQLKNI
-1582 VWTSPLRLEVNPF
+1582 VWTSPLHLEIDPF
-1595 TVHIDLYVESN
+1595 IAHIDIYVESN
-1606 NELSFEIYRYST
+1606 GDLSFEIYSDST
-1618 EHTERLVYSQ
+1618 ENRDRLVYSQ
-1628 GSASVIENT
+1628 GSASIIEQAPPT
-1637 QPVAIDIVN
+1637 AIDIVH

-1661 YEQSQKNGIAL
+1661 YEQSQKNGITL

-1680 VVYTRATNDHEVLA
+1680 VVYTKATEDHEVLA
-1694 RLTMPVGQLPD
+1694 RLKMPVDQLPD
-1705 RELYQLHPSMM
+1705 KELYQLHPSMM

-1746 QQLEIFQPCLPEM
+1746 QKLEIFQPCLPEM
-1759 WVHARYSAG
+1759 WVWARYSAG

-1774 VHKLDID
+1774 IHKLDID
-1781 LCDDQGNI
+1781 LCDNEGHI
-1789 CVRFRGFTARTLE
+1789 CVRFSGFTPRTLE
-1802 HTVTV
+1802 HAITA
-1807 SSDHYDSV
+1807 SSDHHDSM

-1821 TEYPLGVDAQHSVEP
+1821 TEQTVLSHSDHT
-1836 NKNIHHIVVLSP
+1836 NRNIHHIIVLAPS
-1848 NFASSYEDIRTNMPH
+1848 FASIYNDIRTSMPH
-1863 VHCIL
+1863 VHCII
-1868 LQEEISYLIEEEQN
+1868 LQEEEIAYVTTEEQN
-1882 AHVFTSCTV
+1882 AHLFTSCTV
-1891 QLINLLKQTMST
+1891 QLIDVLKQSISN
-1903 SSEKIMLQ
+1903 SSENILLQ
-1911 LIVPDQGKY
+1911 LIVPNKGKY
-1920 QVLLGL
+1920 HTLLGL
-1926 TAILQTAQQEYS
+1926 AATLQTAQQEYS
-1938 KLQAQCIQV
+1938 KFKTQCIQV
-1947 NLYETAIHMINKI
+1947 GLQETAINVLHKI
-1960 KENQHES
+1960 KDNQNES
-1967 VEIVRYDNQIRY
+1967 VSIVRYDNQIRY
-1979 IRDWK
+1979 IRDWN
-1984 KWESTL
+1984 KWEPTL
-1990 STSLQLPWKDQG
+1990 SEESQLPWKDQG
-2002 HYLITGGLGGLGFIF
+2002 HYLITGGLGGLGYIF

-2025 HQATIIIVGRSPLD
+2025 NQVTLIIVGRSPLD
-2039 HVMQEKLD
+2039 HFMQAKLD
-2047 QLKDHQAQIHYI
+2047 QLQHHQAQIHYL
-2059 VADITIAEDVNTM
+2059 VADITIAEDVTTM
-2072 MYQIRSICGELH
+2072 IDQIRSICGELH
-2084 GIIHSAGVHR
+2084 GIIHSAGIHR
-2094 DHYIQHKMN
+2094 DHYIQHKVN
-2103 EEIEEVLAPKVK
+2103 EEIEEVLAPKVH

-2120 DQVSAEMPLDFF
+2120 DQVSADMPLDFF

-2141 IGNTGQADYAAA
+2141 VGNTGQADYATA
-2153 NAFIDIFA
+2153 NAFMDIFA
-2161 SERNRKVNHQQRSG
+2161 SERNHKVTYQQRSG
-2175 QTLSLNFPLWED
+2175 KTLSLNFPLWED
-2187 GGMQLNA
+2187 GGMQLNT
-2194 VERTRVQ
+2194 VERTRIRK
-2201 QQLGI
+2201 QLGM
-2206 IPMDTA
+2206 IPMDA
-2212 TGIQLF
+2212 DTGIQLF
-2218 YKAIQSKQD
+2218 YKAIKSSQD
-2227 QVVVMHGD
+2227 QVVVLHGD
-2235 INKLQSLLQPVTSKR
+2235 TDKLQSLLQPFVAES
-2250 LTAQDTAT
+2250 LTEQHAST
-2258 ILHNEQKQST
+2258 ILHHDST
-2268 LDLSIDTQTV
+2268 PSILDPFIEGKSEMNSTP
-2278 SNQTTLIEKM
+2278 LIEKM

-2296 SQMLKVSPKDI
+2296 SHMLKVSSKDI
-2307 YADVELNEYGFDS
+2307 YPDVELNEYGFDS
-2320 ISFTDFSNQLNDNY
+2320 ISFTDFSNQLNEKY
-2334 QLDLTP
+2334 HLDLTP
-2340 TVFFEYSTIHTLAQH
+2340 TVFFEYSTLHTLAKH
-2355 LITTYS
+2355 LVTTY
-2361 AQLTSIL
+2361 AVQLTSTL
-2368 IPHVQKKT
+2368 MPNVQRKVPFT
-2376 SVASDSI
+2376 SDST
-2383 KVVDTG
+2383 KTVDNG
-2389 LKQTVKSTKSH
+2389 LKQEAESVNSRSIPT
-2400 VISETRSRFQKP
+2400 TRSRFQKP
-2412 AEPEPS
+2412 VETETS
-2418 YQPNSSTDQSPDP
+2418 YQPVSSTDQSPDP
-2431 VAIIGMSGKFPMADD
+2431 VAIIGMSGRFPMAED
-2446 IHELWENLKEGKD
+2446 IHALWENLIEGKD

-2555 GHLLSQANTE
+2555 SHLLSQANTE

-2615 HGDCDTAIVGGVNT
+2615 NGDCDTAVVGGVNT

-2686 GLIRGTNE
+2686 GLIRGTSE

-2716 SVYSRAHIDPATISY
+2716 SVYSRAHVDPATISY

-2756 LGYDVDSHTATCGL
+2756 LGYDAASNTATCGL

-2788 IIKVLLQMKHKTLV
+2788 IIKVLLQMKHQTLV

-2811 PYIQLDQ
+2811 PYIQLEQ
-2818 SPFYVVD
+2818 SPFYIVD
-2825 SNRPWTPLQDQAG
+2825 TNRSWVPLQDEQG
-2838 NILPRRAGVS
+2838 NVLPRRAGVS

-2864 IASST
+2864 VPSSLNT
-2869 DQAKSIQPE
+2869 DSSAHEES
-2878 PVCIVL
+2878 VLIVL
-2884 SARNQQRLQE
+2884 SARNEQRLRE
-2894 QAKQLRTAMQSNR
+2894 QAKQLRIAMQSDR

-2921 VGREPMEERLAMR
+2921 VGREAMEERLAIR
-2934 VSSIDELVTQLNH
+2934 VSSIHELITQLNN
-2947 YIEQDESVWNEN
+2947 YIEQTDSTLWNDHM
-2959 IYTGQVKRDQEVL
+2959 YVGQVKRDQEVL

-2985 QRWLEKG
+2985 QRWMQKG

-3002 KGMDIDWST
+3002 KGMDIDWAT
-3011 LYIHRSLQRISLPTY
+3011 MYIDRSLQRISLPTY
-3026 AFEAKRY
+3026 AFENKRY
-3033 WIPNQSTIDS
+3033 WIPNELTIDS
-3043 NLYAI
+3043 NQNTTANE
-3048 SSSAHIIHPLLHHN
+3048 SNMIHPLLHHN
-3062 TSTLAQ
+3062 TSTLIQ
-3068 QRFTSTFTGDEFFL
+3068 QRFTSTFTGKEFFL
-3082 KDHVIKGQKIL
+3082 DDHVIKGQRIL
-3093 PGVAYLEMVRASV
+3093 PGVAYLEMARASV
-3106 VQAME
+3106 VQALE
-3111 LHKQDHSMIVFDNVT
+3111 LYEHQESMIVFKNVT

-3131 AVDKQPVQIHIQLIP
+3131 AVDKEPVQIHIQLIP
-3146 QENQSLN
+3146 QNDQVLH
-3153 YEVYSQQDD
+3153 YEIYSQQDD
-3162 ALTTHYNQ
+3162 ALTTLYNQ

-3178 ENERKAIDIASLIQ
+3178 TKEHKEIDISSLIQ
-3192 KCDQQMITGEECYT
+3192 KCDQQMIIGEECYA
-3206 SFRQVGLDYG
+3206 SFKQVGLYYG
-3216 PAQQAIQQIY
+3216 PAQQALQNIY
-3226 IGHQQAIA
+3226 VGHQQAIA
-3234 HLLLPSTVSHT
+3234 QLSLPPTVSHT
-3245 AQQYILHPSM
+3245 EEQYILHPSM

-3268 LGYESVTPF
+3268 LGYDSVTPF
-3277 GLDQMKIYQPCTS
+3277 ALDEMRIYQSCTS
-3290 TMWVWV
+3290 TMWAWV
-3296 RYQDTVE
+3296 RYQDTPE
-3303 HQDSLDK
+3303 QQKSLDK
-3310 VDIDIYN
+3310 VDIDICN
-3317 EQGELCIEIK
+3317 EQGELCIELK
-3327 GLNIIHSSHNQGKLQ
+3327 GLSILHLSHHQDDVQ
-3342 HNDIVPPVGA
+3342 HTVSAPPVGA
-3352 LMQYPVWDSVMPEF
+3352 LMQYPVWDSVIPEF
-3366 TTSHIEPST
+3366 TASHILPST
-3375 HILCIGET
+3375 HVLCIGET

-3392 DYPHVRYAQ
+3392 DYPQIRYAQ
-3401 LAIDASI
+3401 LEIDADVD
-3408 EQIFALLE
+3408 QITALLE
-3416 KEPVIDHIVWSVS
+3416 KEPVIDHIVWSIS
-3429 NNTSLDL
+3429 NTIHLDL
-3436 LHVPVQQP
+3436 LHVPVHQP
-3444 AKGILQVFR
+3444 SKGIIQIFR
-3453 ILKSLLQLGYAEKEL
+3453 ILKSLLQLGYGEKDL
-3468 TWTIV
+3468 AWTIV
-3473 TVQTQ
+3473 TAYTQ
-3478 ALSLEEK
+3478 PLSVNEN

-3490 AGIAGLVGSMAK
+3490 AGIAGLVGSLAK
-3502 EYSNWNIHHVD
+3502 EYSNWNIQHVD
-3513 MEEGMDVV
+3513 MEDHFDI
-3521 ANELL
+3521 ATCDLL
-3526 TLPVDLEGNTW
+3526 TLPADLEGNTW
-3537 MYREQLWYRQ
+3537 LYREKQWYRQ
-3547 QLMVVDANEESSTS
+3547 QLMIVDAPKESVTS
-3561 FQQYGV
+3561 FQQNGV

-3580 WSQYMIQTYD
+3580 WSQYMINTYN
-3590 ARIVWIGRRSLDS
+3590 ARIVWIGRRPLNP
-3603 QIQNKIDRLGQYGV
+3603 QIQNKIDLLGQQGI
-3617 APLYITADA
+3617 APLYISADA
-3626 SDLQS
+3626 SNLQS
-3631 LTAAYQMIKQSY
+3631 LTEAYQTIKQSY
-3643 SSINGVIHSA
+3643 SSINGMIHSA
-3653 VGTMDASLN
+3653 VGVMDASLS
-3662 HMQED
+3662 HMQEE
-3667 HFQAGL
+3667 HFQASL

-3687 AQEPLDIVLFFSS
+3687 AKEPLEIVLFFSS

-3742 WGDIGIAAKV
+3742 WGEIGIAEKV
-3752 PSAFKQ
+3752 PTAFKQ

-3763 GVGFIEPAEAMQAIE
+3763 GVGFIEPKEAMQAIE
-3778 YLVGH
+3778 YLVGN
-3783 AIDQMAFIHT
+3783 AIDHMTFIRT
-3793 TQPDAVLNTHVVEKL
+3793 TQPDAVITTHADEQL
-3808 WIAPEVEGIDIESLQ
+3808 WIAPEVNAIAIETLQRDYKDHAKVNSLMQ
-3823 HAPIDHSKVKPLIQK
+3823 T

-3853 LHYQLQQAQ
+3853 LYYQLQQAQ
-3862 CLEHNHHIIPLYERW
+3862 CLEHHNEVIEVYERW
-3877 LESSRSILKQKNIE
+3877 LDHSRLMLKQKNIDD
-3891 NLYGSTA
+3891 LYGSTE
-3898 QMWDQWEQRKE
+3898 QLWIQWEHRKE
-3909 VWSQHPDLQAQVV
+3909 VWIQHPDLRAQVV

-3928 KHLPDIIQGNVL
+3928 KHLPDIIKGKVL

-3963 ADYFNEKLADTIV
+3963 ADYFNEKLADTVV
-3976 SYIQARLQRDP
+3976 SYIQARLQHDP

-4001 GTSAIVLQKL
+4001 GTSSIVLKKL

-4032 RAEKLFGQQYS
+4032 RAEMMFGQDHS
-4043 YLTYSLF
+4043 YLKYQLF
-4050 NVEKPVQ
+4050 NVEQPVQ
-4057 EQSLAIGSYD
+4057 EQSLSIGSYD

-4078 QNIKQ
+4078 QNINR
-4083 TSKHIHSLLKHNG
+4083 TAKHIHSLLKRNG

-4126 SIRIPGSPI
+4126 SIRILGSPV
-4135 LDEHHWRSILEYT
+4135 LDEHHWRTALEYT

-4156 AQSAEQ
+4156 TKSAQP
-4162 LGQQIVVAASHG
+4162 LGQQIIVAASQG
-4174 LVRLPRSQSSDLTHA
+4174 LIRLPRSQSNNLLLNNMDK
-4189 NKTNKVVEP
+4189 KTMEQARTINTTSMEQDISHP
-4198 VQTID
+4198 HEHQENVQI
-4203 AISVVKNNYDLQEQ
+4203 NLN
-4217 TSEKI
+4217 
-4222 QTSSDLAVPEPITEE
+4222 LATEEPITEE
-4237 MLLQHSKPYFQQLI
+4237 QMLQHSKPYFQQLI

-4259 EQIDISEPLEKYGID
+4259 DQIDISEPLEKYGID

-4279 QLTNKLRKHFDPI
+4279 QLTNKLRKHFDSI
-4292 SSTLFFEHQ
+4292 NSTLFFEHQ
-4301 SLLALIQ
+4301 SLLALMK

-4324 KPSVSTTASSTSSIP
+4324 NPSQSTRVASTSLLT
-4339 NNHSQVIQDKQYRP
+4339 NNSSKVISDKGYRK
-4353 LKMPVQEVKVP
+4353 LRMPVQEMQAQ
-4364 ESIETEPTV
+4364 EPTV
-4373 LESIAAPITQ
+4373 PPVAQ
-4383 SAVSVQPTSSA
+4383 SVSSA
-4394 SQQEPIAIIGMSGRY
+4394 HSTSPIQQEPIAIIGMSGRY

-4437 SIEGFYNADRKN
+4437 SIEGFYNPDRKH
-4449 AAAQGQSYSKWGGFI
+4449 AVAQGQSYSKWGGFI

-4507 QKLAEHYNSRVG
+4507 EKLTEHYKSRVG

-4531 YGPELWKQGSDLFPI
+4531 YGPELWKQGSDLFPM

-4584 ESIRSGACDLAI
+4584 ESIRSGACELAI

-4613 AQQMLAADHKCKS
+4613 AQQMLAADSQCKS

-4648 SKAITDGDAIH
+4648 SKAIADGDAIH

-4690 TMDQAGIRAEEI
+4690 TMDRAGIHAQEI

-4709 TGTSLGDP
+4709 TGTALGDP

-4730 TQKQQYCAIGSVKSN
+4730 TQEQQYCAIGSVKSN

-4752 AGIAGVT
+4752 AGIAGIT

-4767 QKIVPTLHAHTL
+4767 KKIAPTLHATRL
-4779 NPEIPFEQTPFVVQQ
+4779 NPEIPFEQTPFAVQQ
-4794 QLSDWKRPHIHI
+4794 HLSDWKRPQINI
-4806 EGQFKEVPRIA
+4806 EGQLKEVPRIA

-4836 IAQEVE
+4836 IAQPTEL
-4842 QQSQSEP
+4842 QSQSEP
-4849 IDLQPTMIIL
+4849 IDLQPTMIVL
-4859 SARQP
+4859 SARQS

-4877 VENSVSSAHS
+4877 LEHAVSSHS
-4887 LADIAYTLQVGREA
+4887 SLTDIAYTLQVGREA
-4901 MEERVAWI
+4901 MEERVAWM
-4909 VQSITD
+4909 VHSVSDLQS
-4915 MKEKLLSFIQQSEP
+4915 KLTSFIQQ
-4929 SSPDY
+4929 PDEHMPNY

-4944 ITSIFNSEKQ
+4944 MTSMFDSEEH
-4954 MQQAINDYYVQ
+4954 MQQIINDYYLQ
-4965 TKYDVLLELWIQGAP
+4965 GQYDALLELWIQGVP
-4980 IEWSKLDRSV
+4980 IHWSALNRSV
-4990 ASNIIHLPVYPFAKE
+4990 TSNIVHLPAYPFVKE
-5005 KYWVASV
+5005 KYWLAPMQTETDIAISDQDRERNASTV
-5012 QTNSSITNQEVQS
+5012 ID
-5025 NEVKVMHHA
+5025 KM
-5034 VLHPLVHRNTSQL
+5034 VLHPLLHRNTSQL

-5054 VFSGQEFFFADH
+5054 IFNGQEFFFADH
-5066 VVNKA
+5066 VVNGN

-5077 AYVEMVRE
+5077 AYLEMVRE

-5090 TSASFNHYIWSLEN
+5090 TSTSLDRTLWSLEN

-5112 IEDTE
+5112 MEDRE

-5130 HIQYEVYTEQDNHH
+5130 HIQYEVYTEQESHH
-5144 TTTRTVHSQG
+5144 VTTRTIHNQG
-5154 RAVKSSLTE
+5154 RAVQQSLTDAP
-5163 IPVIN
+5163 I
-5168 LSNIQQSITKEIIP
+5168 LDLATIQKSVKEEIIAT
-5182 STCYKQFEQMGL
+5182 TCYEKFEQMGL
-5194 YYGERLQSITSLQ
+5194 YYGERLQSISSLQ
-5207 LGAKEVLAKLDLPAT
+5207 IGTMGVLAPLNIPKMLEASL
-5222 LGDSFSSYILHPSMM
+5222 SSYVLHPSMM

-5246 LIFSSDTSADNL
+5246 LIVGSHHSADRS

-5322 ESPPASLYPKETV
+5322 ESLQAPLYPKETI

-5356 HIIMICSPSTQIAEQ
+5356 HIIMVCSPATHIAEQ
-5371 VQQELPEAVCIQLNC
+5371 IRRELPDALCIQLGC
-5386 DKHLPLEQRFGKTAL
+5386 DGNQPLEQRFGTAAL

-5408 QLLQSKPEGSIL
+5408 RLLQSKPEGSIL
-5420 VQMVVVNDQDYQ
+5420 VQLVVVHDQDYQ

-5437 SAMLKTAEL
+5437 SGMLKTAEL
-5446 EKPNL
+5446 EKPKL

-5456 ELDAFAAAFHPVDK
+5456 ELDGLAAAFDPVDK

-5479 DTHISYHDHQR
+5479 DTHISYHNYRR
-5490 YISTWQEFVPHATS
+5490 YIATWQEFVPSATS
-5504 AKQAWKDK
+5504 IKQAWKDQ

-5534 TVTEPILI
+5534 SVTEPILI
-5542 MTGRSILDE
+5542 ITGRSMLDKE
-5551 DTRIK
+5551 IQTKIDK
-5556 LNTLQEY
+5556 LQEY

-5569 YVSDIANPEDV
+5569 YVSDITNREEV
-5580 STLMENIQMKFG
+5580 STLMNTIQKEFG
-5592 QLNGII
+5592 RLNGII

-5612 TPAEWNHVLAA
+5612 TPEEWNNVLEA
-5623 KVNGTLYL
+5623 KVNGTIYL

-5636 SFELDFFVL
+5636 LFELDFFVL

-5675 NKLVDT
+5675 NKLVHT

-5691 NWPLWENGGMQMD
+5691 NWPLWEQGGMQMD
-5704 TQSTSAM
+5704 TQRSTSM
-5711 KQISGMLP
+5711 KEISGMLP
-5719 IDYSTA
+5719 IDQSTA
-5725 IHALHQALA
+5725 IDALHQALQ
-5734 HKQSQMV
+5734 HEQSQIV
-5741 VMYGNGAQIR
+5741 VMYGNGVQIR
-5751 SFMDVDKGRALDI
+5751 SFMDVDKGRDLDV
-5764 QDQYFLD
+5764 QDQYFLE
-5771 MFDHIQSGQYSLE
+5771 MFDHIQSGQYSLD
-5784 QLVEQHN
+5784 QLLEQHN
-5791 QTKPF
+5791 QSKPF